1 MMLSTS
7 SSFAIAFSLIGTL
20 DADLFEIVGL
30 SLRVSLSAVGL
41 SLLIGLPVGAAIA
54 IGRFPG
60 RFSLIVISNSL
71 MGMPPV
77 VVGLLVYL
85 ALSRAGPFG
94 VLGLL
99 YTPTAMVIAQT
110 LLITPIV
117 IALARQTIE
126 DLNSEYAEYF
136 ASLAIGL
143 GHRVRTLLWEG
154 RYGLLTVGLAGFGRA
169 ISEVGAVM
177 IVGGNIDHLTRV
189 MTTAIA
195 LETSKGDLE
204 LAMALGIVLMLLA
217 LAVNLLL
224 SFIRPSERVGKKRP
238 AASY

>member
-1 MMLSTS
+1 M
-7 SSFAIAFSLIGTL
+7 AFSLIGAL

-60 RFSLIVISNSL
+60 RFSLIVVSNSL

-204 LAMALGIVLMLLA
+204 LAMALGIILMLLA

-224 SFIRPSERVGKKRP
+224 SFIRPTERVGKKP
-238 AASY
+238 AAASY